1 MRVLMSGASGLIGH
15 RLSALLRQSGH
26 EVARMVRRVPDAG
39 EVQWRPGVALDAEK
53 VAGFDAVIHLA
64 GKNVAG
70 IWTEKFKRE
79 LHASRVVGTDTL
91 AEAAAESYKRN
102 GQPRIF
108 LCASATGY
116 YGNRGDEVLTED
128 SAPGKGFLAETCVA
142 WEAAAQPARDA
153 GLRVVNVR
161 IGVVLAKDGGALK
174 PLLLPFKL
182 GLGGRIGDGRQFW
195 SWVSLDDVVGAFVFA
210 LEHEQV
216 RGPVNAVSPQPARNA
231 EFVKAL
237 GRVLHRPTILPL
249 PAWVIRLVMRE
260 MGEEMLL
267 SSARVEPAK
276 LMADGYRF
284 QHPELEEA
292 LHHVLQE

>member
-1 MRVLMSGASGLIGH
+1 M
-15 RLSALLRQSGH
+15 
-26 EVARMVRRVPDAG
+26 
-39 EVQWRPGVALDAEK
+39 
-53 VAGFDAVIHLA
+53 
-64 GKNVAG
+64 
-70 IWTEKFKRE
+70 
-79 LHASRVVGTDTL
+79 
-91 AEAAAESYKRN
+91 
-102 GQPRIF
+102 
-108 LCASATGY
+108 
-116 YGNRGDEVLTED
+116 
-128 SAPGKGFLAETCVA
+128 
-142 WEAAAQPARDA
+142 
-153 GLRVVNVR
+153 
-161 IGVVLAKDGGALK
+161 
-174 PLLLPFKL
+174 
-182 GLGGRIGDGRQFW
+182 
-195 SWVSLDDVVGAFVFA
+195 GAFVYA

-216 RGPVNAVSPQPARNA
+216 RGPVNAVSPHPAHNA